1 MFNGVIDCTNIYCG
15 QFKGFESNILPK
27 MAINWHKI
35 GQMPL
40 WHKNI
45 GLILSCKIIFRLL
58 QFSSIRIN
66 LTQIERNGSAVSLY
80 YYSNLYVITGIDS

>member
-1 MFNGVIDCTNIYCG
+1 MLGKINLKSI
-15 QFKGFESNILPK
+15 SNELAK

-45 GLILSCKIIFRLL
+45 KLDITWSFSSDFDIIFSVNAYFFKTNRMVT
-58 QFSSIRIN
+58 I
-66 LTQIERNGSAVSLY
+66 TK
-80 YYSNLYVITGIDS
+80 LYVF